1 MPMPRAPRE
10 RSPNHLLREM
20 IAASG
25 MSYDTVARA
34 VVRVAAENGE
44 ILRTNRSAVAH
55 WVAGTEPGERTAA
68 YLAEALSRRAGRPV
82 TPGQIGLAASP
93 DPLPSGVGPIAE
105 AGALAR
111 ADIDNRGF
119 LATAVYTAADTLL
132 PLGYDHEPVTR
143 LLRVQAGQARAG
155 PAEVA
160 VLRQVTR
167 AFGAADE
174 VLGGGHGLSAVAAY
188 LADTAVPLL
197 TARFAGGR
205 ARREAFG
212 AAAEL
217 AWLLGWKHH
226 DLGQEGAAQPYYRTG
241 FQLAAESDPHG
252 HAAWMTRALAHQA
265 LAAGHR
271 RQARD
276 LAAAALA
283 RADGHA
289 DGATQALLHVTHAR
303 ALAALGERQ
312 AAARSL
318 LAAEDALARDTRPQ
332 AGYSLLAGPAAGTFA
347 SHTARALTEAGDHA
361 GAEARHRAAFTS
373 WDPAAF
379 PRVHLLTW
387 TDLGDSLAAQ
397 SRADEAVA
405 AWDRALDMAGQIAS
419 ARSRAALASVRGPL
433 AAYRRRGVPGAAGLE
448 HRMRQAGAW

>member
-1 MPMPRAPRE
+1 MPRAPRE
-10 RSPNHLLREM
+10 RSPNDRLREM
-20 IAASG
+20 LAASG
-25 MSYDTVARA
+25 MSYDAVARA
-34 VVRVAAENGE
+34 VVRIAAENGE

-55 WVAGTEPGERTAA
+55 WVAGTAPGEQTAA
-68 YLAEALSRRAGRPV
+68 YLAEAMSRRMGRPV
-82 TPGQIGLAASP
+82 TPGQIGLAVSP
-93 DPLPSGVGPIAE
+93 DLLPSGAGPAAE
-105 AGALAR
+105 AAALAR

-119 LATAVYTAADTLL
+119 LATAVYSVAGASL
-132 PLGYDHEPVTR
+132 PLGYDHEPVAR
-143 LLRVQAGQARAG
+143 LLRVRGGQARAG
-155 PAEVA
+155 PSEVA

-197 TARFAGGR
+197 TARFASER

-226 DLGQEGAAQPYYRTG
+226 DFGQEGAAQTYYRTG
-241 FQLAAESDPHG
+241 FQLAAEADPHG

-276 LAAAALA
+276 LAVAALA

-312 AAARSL
+312 TAARVL
-318 LAAEDALARDTRPQ
+318 LAAEDALTRDTRPQ

-347 SHTARALTEAGDHA
+347 SHTARALTEADDHA
-361 GAEARHRAAFTS
+361 GADARHRAAFTS
-373 WDPAAF
+373 WDQTAF

-387 TDLGDSLAAQ
+387 MDLGDSLAAQ
-397 SRADEAVA
+397 ARGDEATA
-405 AWDRALDMAGQIAS
+405 AWGQALDMVGQIAS

-433 AAYRRRGVPGAAGLE
+433 AAYQRRGVPGAAGLE
-448 HRMRQAGAW
+448 QRMRQAGVW

>member
-1 MPMPRAPRE
+1 MPIPPAPRE
-10 RSPNHLLREM
+10 RSPNHRLREM

-25 MSYDTVARA
+25 LSYDAVARA

-55 WVAGTEPGERTAA
+55 WVAGTTPGERTAA
-68 YLAEALSRRAGRPV
+68 YLAEALSRRTGRPV

-93 DPLPSGVGPIAE
+93 GPLPTGAGPVAE
-105 AGALAR
+105 VAALAR
-111 ADIDNRGF
+111 ADNDNRGF
-119 LATAVYTAADTLL
+119 LAVAVYTAADASL
-132 PLGYDHEPVTR
+132 PLGYDHEPVAR
-143 LLRVQAGQARAG
+143 LLRVRGGQTRAG
-155 PAEVA
+155 VAEVT

-174 VLGGGHGLSAVAAY
+174 MLGGGHGLSAVAAY

-197 TARFAGGR
+197 GARFASDR

-226 DLGQEGAAQPYYRTG
+226 DLGQEGAAQAYYRTG

-276 LAAAALA
+276 LAAAALT
-283 RADGHA
+283 RAVGHA
-289 DGATQALLHVTHAR
+289 DGATEALLHVTRAR
-303 ALAALGERQ
+303 VLAALGERQ
-312 AAARSL
+312 AAARAL
-318 LAAEDALARDTRPQ
+318 LAAEDALTRDTRPQ
-332 AGYSLLAGPAAGTFA
+332 ADYSLLAGPAAGTFA
-347 SHTARALTEAGDHA
+347 SHTARALTEAGDHS

-373 WDPAAF
+373 WDLAAF

-387 TDLGDSLAAQ
+387 TDLGDTFAVQ

-405 AWDRALDMAGQIAS
+405 AWGRALDMAGQIAS
-419 ARSRAALASVRGPL
+419 ARSRAALASVRGQL
-433 AAYRRRGVPGAAGLE
+433 TSYRRRGVPGAAGLE
-448 HRMRQAGAW
+448 QRMRQAGAW

>member
-1 MPMPRAPRE
+1 MPIPPAPRE
-10 RSPNHLLREM
+10 RSPNHRLREM

-25 MSYDTVARA
+25 LSYDAVARA

-55 WVAGTEPGERTAA
+55 WVAGTTPGERTAA
-68 YLAEALSRRAGRPV
+68 YLAEALSRRTARPV

-93 DPLPSGVGPIAE
+93 DPLPTGAGPVAE
-105 AGALAR
+105 VAALAR
-111 ADIDNRGF
+111 ADNDNRGF
-119 LATAVYTAADTLL
+119 LAVAVYTAADASL
-132 PLGYDHEPVTR
+132 PLGYDHEPVAR
-143 LLRVQAGQARAG
+143 LLRVRGGQTRAG
-155 PAEVA
+155 VAEVT

-174 VLGGGHGLSAVAAY
+174 MLGGGHGLSAVAAY

-197 TARFAGGR
+197 GARFASDR

-226 DLGQEGAAQPYYRTG
+226 DLGQEGAAQAYYRTG

-276 LAAAALA
+276 LAAAALT
-283 RADGHA
+283 RAVGHA
-289 DGATQALLHVTHAR
+289 DGATEALLHVTRAR
-303 ALAALGERQ
+303 VLAALGERQ
-312 AAARSL
+312 AAARAL
-318 LAAEDALARDTRPQ
+318 LAAEDALTRDTRPQ
-332 AGYSLLAGPAAGTFA
+332 ADYSLLAGPAAGTFA
-347 SHTARALTEAGDHA
+347 SHTARALTEAGDHS

-373 WDPAAF
+373 WDLAAF

-387 TDLGDSLAAQ
+387 TDLGDTFAVQ

-405 AWDRALDMAGQIAS
+405 AWGRALDMAGQIAS
-419 ARSRAALASVRGPL
+419 ARSRAALASVRGQL
-433 AAYRRRGVPGAAGLE
+433 TSYRRRGVPGAAGLE
-448 HRMRQAGAW
+448 QRMRQAGAW